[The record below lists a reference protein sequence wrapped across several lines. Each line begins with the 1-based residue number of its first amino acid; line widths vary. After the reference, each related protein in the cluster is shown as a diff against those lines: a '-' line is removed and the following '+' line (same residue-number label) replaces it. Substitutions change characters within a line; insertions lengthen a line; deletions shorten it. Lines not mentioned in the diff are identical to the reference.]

1 MNAHDIE
8 KYKNT
13 KIDLFTKKDQNV
25 WTKALSSLEMC
36 VFKWDYKND
45 LCFMNDFMIDLFGID
60 VTSREHINESLSKMI
75 DEQSLDAFFKAID
88 QVKENTEVVK
98 MDIALKSDTFLKEYS
113 LQLTYNHELD
123 MTIGIMQLLDL
134 KTNLVEQSRLRKMIR
149 ANELIM
155 EIRDIVDH
163 VDDLH
168 EVFEYLLS
176 KIHTVIPAAN
186 RSSILRIDEEEQ
198 LYIDTSYGFDDEY
211 IEGFGL
217 PFKSSFAYLH
227 MNGDYTKSVI
237 INDVQKK
244 YRDLFPDLKNDN
256 VGFNIQSNVTT
267 PIVVKG
273 TLFGIVSVDSD
284 KNNVFDFVD
293 LNLLDF
299 IKIQLE
305 RAIVKYRAYR
315 TIKRDSMIDSLT
327 GVSNRRHL
335 MDILPGFMEKARMNE
350 KSFLF
355 VVFDLDKLKEVNDT
369 YGHVNGDKVIKFF
382 ANSIHENIRETDFF
396 ARIGGDE
403 FVGLFYNLDESI
415 LQDRIKVWET
425 IFKDNPIM
433 TGKEHIDIHFSYGLS
448 VFPEEGNY
456 FSDLLELAD
465 KRMYQHKRMKK

>member
-8 KYKNT
+8 KYKNA
-13 KIDLFTKKDQNV
+13 KIDLFTKKDRNI
-25 WTKALSSLEMC
+25 WTTALSSLEMC
-36 VFKWDYKND
+36 VFKWDYEND
-45 LCFMNDFMIDLFGID
+45 RCFMNDFMIDLFGID
-60 VTSREHINESLSKMI
+60 VTSHEHINESLSKMI

-88 QVKENTEVVK
+88 QVKENTEIVK

-168 EVFEYLLS
+168 EVFDYLLS

-244 YRDLFPDLKNDN
+244 YRDLFPDLKNDS

-350 KSFLF
+350 KAFLF

-433 TGKEHIDIHFSYGLS
+433 TEKEHIDIHFSYGVS